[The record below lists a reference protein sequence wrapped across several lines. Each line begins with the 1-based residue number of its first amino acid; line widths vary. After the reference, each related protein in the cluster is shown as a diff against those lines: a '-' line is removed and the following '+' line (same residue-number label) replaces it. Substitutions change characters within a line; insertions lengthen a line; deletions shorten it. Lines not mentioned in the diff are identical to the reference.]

1 MLFNSKWENVNSKH
15 CRIGFNSVSEFLE
28 YIENTRQPL
37 DREISGG
44 SYDLNEWIDTPDND
58 ATKLCTIEG
67 SKMHSI
73 AFERAEKE
81 ALALTRPTNG
91 AEIRR
96 NRMSVGGG
104 CLSVPHYLAGSDKP
118 FKLRRKVS
126 TKPVLKIL
134 VTLGALGSVDSS
146 TYMHRG
152 VAILNAL
159 DQLELSGVSIEL
171 DCVHAAMVNGC
182 RNGKS
187 KSVFKETFIRLKE
200 AGTPLDVQRFV
211 FMFCSSSFHRRFMI
225 RNSYGIWEAGVV
237 DKGTTDSGR
246 TAMAKTIDYYDVVI
260 PNLSGS
266 NLTYPQCKEIVSNA
280 INDGID

>member
-1 MLFNSKWENVNSKH
+1 
-15 CRIGFNSVSEFLE
+15 
-28 YIENTRQPL
+28 
-37 DREISGG
+37 
-44 SYDLNEWIDTPDND
+44 
-58 ATKLCTIEG
+58 
-67 SKMHSI
+67 
-73 AFERAEKE
+73 
-81 ALALTRPTNG
+81 
-91 AEIRR
+91 
-96 NRMSVGGG
+96 MSVGGG

-187 KSVFKETFIRLKE
+187 KSVFKETFIRLKQ
-200 AGTPLDVQRFV
+200 AGTPLDIQRFI
-211 FMFCSSSFHRRFMI
+211 FIFCSSSFHRRFMI
-225 RNSYGIWEAGVV
+225 RNSYGIWECGLVN
-237 DKGTTDSGR
+237 KETTDSGR
-246 TAMAKTIDYYDVVI
+246 TVMAKTIDYYDVVI